1 MFKTIRAKLIAG
13 FSLITLLIILSAVF
27 SVININES
35 AKGFKDYRGMA
46 KASLISSG
54 VQTNMLMVRMNLKD
68 YLQHNVQKE
77 VDEFN
82 QYYEKTDSFIKDAK
96 QIITDPERNR
106 MIDEI
111 AQGLVAYREHFAK
124 VQQLMTKR
132 DEIVNNSFDVN
143 GPKLEQLLTQVMQE
157 SAEADNNEVAIV
169 TSKAL
174 RSLMLGRLYTSKFIY
189 NHTEQAMN
197 RVMLEFETLDN
208 HMEQLINLVED
219 GELKGKLIKSLEL
232 INYYSASV
240 VEFNELI
247 NNLDD
252 VINNKLNVIGPHIAK
267 LAEDIKSSLKADQD
281 KIGPEVQANNENII
295 NIMIVSAL
303 VVAII
308 AALIAFFL
316 PRSIANGLASIQKVL
331 LRISKSGDFSIRAD
345 AEREDEVGDMGQAV
359 NTLLTDMQK
368 AINEANDVITAISK
382 GDFSQRVTAELSGDL
397 NMLKEGINGSADSI
411 NSTMTQLSAVMESM
425 SQGDFNVIINAD
437 VEGQFLQMVQNT
449 RHTLQTL
456 NDTIADIVNIMECM
470 EKGDFD
476 QRVTIEA
483 HGDLLRLKE
492 GVNNSMDSIQSAMLD
507 ITRIVVAQ
515 SEGDLTQSIEAEY
528 FGQLDTLKQAVNT
541 SSRKLVEV
549 VSKALEATNIVGTA
563 AEEVARGAAD
573 LSQRVQEQAAALE
586 ETSATMD
593 EMNSAVQGNTE
604 NAQQASH
611 VAKEVQDKA
620 HKGVEVM
627 TQTIDAMDS
636 IQQSSHKIAD
646 IVTLIDGI
654 AFQTNLLALN
664 AAVEA
669 ARAGDHGRGFAV
681 VAGEVRA
688 LAQKSAEA
696 AKDIK
701 KLIDESVTR
710 IDDGTRLAGES
721 GDVLTEINNSIE
733 TVSKMITQIAEA
745 SEEQAKGVSQVHQ
758 AVSQIDD
765 VTQQNAALV
774 EETSAA
780 AESMNEQSDNL
791 RHEMA
796 FFHTGKSDSRDNGG
810 AVVLAIADTVVAPVP
825 GKVSQSNQPP
835 GLVKPTS
842 SKENLSKLAAS
853 DSDQE
858 WEDF

>member
-1 MFKTIRAKLIAG
+1 MFKTIKAKLITG

-27 SVININES
+27 SIININQS

-54 VQTNMLMVRMNLKD
+54 VQTNMLMVRMNVKD
-68 YLQHNVQKE
+68 YLRNNVQKE
-77 VDEFN
+77 IDEFN
-82 QYYEKTDSFIKDAK
+82 LYYEKTDGFIKEAK
-96 QIITDPERNR
+96 QLITDPKRTQL
-106 MIDEI
+106 IDEV
-111 AQGLVAYREHFAK
+111 ANGLTAYRENFIT
-124 VQQLMTKR
+124 VQEYMTKR
-132 DEIVNNSFDVN
+132 DEIINTSFDVN
-143 GPKLEQLLTQVMQE
+143 GPKLEKMLTNVMQT
-157 SAEADNNEVAIV
+157 SAEENHNEVAIV

-174 RSLMLGRLYTSKFIY
+174 RSLMLGRLYTSKFIH
-189 NHTEQAMN
+189 NHSQEAMK
-197 RVMLEFETLDN
+197 RVLLEFEVMDN

-219 GELKGKLIKSLEL
+219 GDLKSELIKSLEL
-232 INYYSASV
+232 ISYYSASV
-240 VEFNELI
+240 NEFNELI
-247 NNLDD
+247 ININD
-252 VINNKLNVIGPHIAK
+252 VVENKLNVIGPQIAK
-267 LAEDIKSSLKADQD
+267 LSEEIKLSLKADQD
-281 KIGPEVQANNENII
+281 RIGPEVQANNESII
-295 NIMIVSAL
+295 NTMIISASI
-303 VVAII
+303 VAII

-316 PRSIANGLASIQKVL
+316 PRSIANGLASIQDVL
-331 LRISKSGDFSIRAD
+331 SRISKSGDFNIRANE
-345 AEREDEVGDMGQAV
+345 EREDEVGSMGQAV
-359 NTLLTDMQK
+359 NSLLSDIQK
-368 AINEANDVITAISK
+368 AINEANDVILAISK
-382 GDFSQRVTAELSGDL
+382 GDFTQRVHAELSGDL

-411 NSTMTQLSAVMESM
+411 NSTMTQLSSVMEAM
-425 SQGDFNVIINAD
+425 SKGDFNVTINAD

-456 NDTIADIVNIMECM
+456 NNTISDIVNIMDCM
-470 EKGDFD
+470 ENGDFE

-492 GVNNSMDSIQSAMLD
+492 GVNNSMDSIQSAMQD

-528 FGQLDTLKQAVNT
+528 FGQLDTLKQAINA
-541 SSRKLVEV
+541 SSAKLVEV

-593 EMNSAVQGNTE
+593 EMNSAVQGNTD
-604 NAQQASH
+604 NAQEASH
-611 VAKEVQDKA
+611 VAKDVQDKA
-620 HKGVEVM
+620 YKGVEVM

-636 IQQSSHKIAD
+636 IQQSSHKISD
-646 IVTLIDGI
+646 IVSLIDGI

-701 KLIDESVTR
+701 KLIDESVAR
-710 IDDGTRLAGES
+710 IDDGTRLASES
-721 GDVLTEINNSIE
+721 GDVLTEINSSIE

-745 SEEQAKGVSQVHQ
+745 SQEQAKGVSQVHQ

-774 EETSAA
+774 EETSAS

-796 FFHTGKSDSRDNGG
+796 FFNTGRSSSVIAERATTLGISSSVAHPSIKEHTLNKPIGLEKK
-810 AVVLAIADTVVAPVP
+810 TAPKT
-825 GKVSQSNQPP
+825 GLLDVS
-835 GLVKPTS
+835 
-842 SKENLSKLAAS
+842 AS